1 MYYFQ
6 RAALALIAAC
16 SAVWASDEA
25 TVPMA
30 PIQVAP
36 HSYFVQGQSAL
47 GSAANQNFISN
58 AGFVVTDSS
67 VVVIDAL
74 GSPALARRLLQEIR
88 RITPKPVSH
97 VLVTH
102 YHADH
107 IYGLQALKDAG
118 ATIVAHR
125 LGQEYLNSDTARL
138 RLQASRQDL
147 FPWIDESTRLVTADQ
162 WLDGATDLT
171 IGGVLFQIRPAG
183 PSHSPED
190 MVFYVPSERVLFA
203 GDLVFRG
210 RVPFVGQADSKHW
223 IAALDQLLKF
233 DAQVIVPGHGPQ
245 STSAKEDLT
254 LTRDY
259 LAYLRQAMGEA
270 AHNLEPFD
278 EAYRKTDWSRFAH
291 LPLFNAA
298 NRMNAYNTYLLMEQE
313 RD

>member
-1 MYYFQ
+1 MGP
-6 RAALALIAAC
+6 
-16 SAVWASDEA
+16 E
-25 TVPMA
+25 P
-30 PIQVAP
+30 
-36 HSYFVQGQSAL
+36 L
-47 GSAANQNFISN
+47 GI
-58 AGFVVTDSS
+58 DSF
-67 VVVIDAL
+67 
-74 GSPALARRLLQEIR
+74 
-88 RITPKPVSH
+88 
-97 VLVTH
+97 
-102 YHADH
+102 
-107 IYGLQALKDAG
+107 AG
-118 ATIVAHR
+118 AAHR

-162 WLDGATDLT
+162 WLAGATDLT

-190 MVFYVPSERVLFA
+190 LVFYVPSERVLFA